1 MDMSFSELAQGIGA
15 GLGLSRQPI
24 ALVFVDEPP
33 QGINQTVEEVPS
45 SCAFWRQAEER
56 IFYAPAER
64 HFNCPVG
71 AMVMGFELP
80 TAIQA
85 ELLTVAR
92 MMGDCDYLTADEVPR
107 IPSMKKAK
115 KGIVY
120 GPLKD
125 FPIAPDIILLW
136 LTPTQSMIFSE
147 AAGSSKWSEI
157 VSPAPSGRP
166 ACAVVPLALERGQ
179 PTLSLGCMG
188 MRTFTQITD
197 GLLLAA
203 LPGHQAAEFLNRLET
218 TVAANSAMQK
228 FYQDRR
234 AALA

>member
-1 MDMSFSELAQGIGA
+1 MSFREIAQGIAA

-24 ALVFVDEPP
+24 ALAFVEEPP
-33 QGINQTVEEVPS
+33 QGVHQTVEEVPS
-45 SCAFWRQAEER
+45 SCAFWRQAEEET
-56 IFYAPAER
+56 FYAPAER

-80 TAIQA
+80 SAIQA
-85 ELLTVAR
+85 ELMSLAR
-92 MMGDCDYLTADEVPR
+92 KMCDCNYLSADEVPR

-125 FPIAPDIILLW
+125 FPIVPDIILLW

-157 VSPAPSGRP
+157 VAPAPSGRP
-166 ACAVVPLALERGQ
+166 ACAVIPLALQNGQ

-197 GLLLAA
+197 HLLLAA
-203 LPGHQAAEFLNRLET
+203 LPGHQAAEFLDRLEA
-218 TVAANSAMQK
+218 TVAANSAMQR
-228 FYQDRR
+228 FYQDRQATLR
-234 AALA
+234 